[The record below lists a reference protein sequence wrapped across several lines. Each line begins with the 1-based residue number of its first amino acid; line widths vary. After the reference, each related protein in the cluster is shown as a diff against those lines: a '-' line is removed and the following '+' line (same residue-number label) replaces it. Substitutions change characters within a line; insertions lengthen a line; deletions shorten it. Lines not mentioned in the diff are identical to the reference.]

1 MMKLL
6 HILALSFC
14 LIHIS
19 YSAYAQIAASR
30 PNEWVDAVVND
41 KISDTFAAQALQTMN
56 DIPFSRAMDIVQ
68 NVQETY
74 NNLPGTG
81 AELRDLQNEL
91 TESFTDTIS
100 AFDDGLLSFTMT
112 DLLVRPDAGIYS
124 EWVDTRISDIAD
136 IRNLTD
142 IASITEA
149 FKHPTMQVELERMV
163 DRLNPDQFTE
173 AFDSIFNV
181 VTDIENLTDRAK
193 EEIMNAIR
201 DVLPPEARAILDL
214 ASFFIVGP
222 TGGSSGG
229 SCSFPCGS
237 SNNICKKNCEPVIT
251 ENHNEIR
258 THVTTEFGKHQ
269 GWLETELLRKQI
281 LPAMG
286 MMASQMSAIAMQ
298 QVNMIGAF
306 FDAKHQLE
314 TQRLFQR
321 LTAEAHED
329 YQPTEGLCVV
339 GTASRSL
346 NASERKSNLVK
357 NALSQRIMDRQLRS
371 GASVSALDDE
381 SDFENRLRQF
391 VQVYCNKAD
400 NTNGLGYLCAQGG
413 NNPPRMNKDINFTR
427 TIDTKLTL
435 DIDFV
440 DPPTPL
446 TEEEEEAQED
456 DPLLATNDNADQ
468 EDVMALMANL
478 FAHTPLPP
486 LSPLELAAQDGQPR
500 AMAYRYMDYRSL
512 AAKRSVAQNSFV
524 AMMAERSSGDMEV
537 APYIK
542 KIVTEL
548 GLSPKE
554 AEEVLGERPSYF
566 AQMEVL
572 TKKLY
577 QNPNFYTQ
585 LYDKPANVLRKG
597 AAVQAISLMQQ
608 RDLFE
613 SQLRS
618 EAVIAVMLETML
630 RDEKRRLDGKLQ
642 DINDGVNR

>member
-1 MMKLL
+1 MTKKLL
-6 HILALSFC
+6 HISLLCFC
-14 LIHIS
+14 FIHIS
-19 YSAYAQIAASR
+19 YSAYAQIIASR
-30 PNEWVDAVVND
+30 PNEWVEGVVTGQL
-41 KISDTFAAQALQTMN
+41 SDSFAALALQGMN

-81 AELRDLQNEL
+81 AELRDLQNQL
-91 TESFTDTIS
+91 TEDFTTTIESFKNGQFSWNLATVLTSPDVSNLSSIVDIT
-100 AFDDGLLSFTMT
+100 GLQ
-112 DLLVRPDAGIYS
+112 
-124 EWVDTRISDIAD
+124 DIND
-136 IRNLTD
+136 
-142 IASITEA
+142 ITEA
-149 FKHPTMQVELERMV
+149 FKHPTIQVELERML
-163 DRLNPDQFTE
+163 DRLDPGQFTE
-173 AFDSIFNV
+173 AFEDLMGVI
-181 VTDIENLTDRAK
+181 TDIENLPQTIQD
-193 EEIMNAIR
+193 EIKQAILET
-201 DVLPPEARAILDL
+201 LPPEVAAL
-214 ASFFIVGP
+214 VGGLLGGIGGG
-222 TGGSSGG
+222 GGSS
-229 SCSFPCGS
+229 SCSFPCS
-237 SNNICKKNCEPVIT
+237 STNNICKKQCEPIIT

-258 THVTTEFGKHQ
+258 DHVTSEFNKHR
-269 GWLETELLRKQI
+269 GWLETELLQRQI

-286 MMASQMSAIAMQ
+286 MMASQMSTIAMQ

-400 NTNGLGYLCAQGG
+400 NTNGLSYLCANGG
-413 NNPPRMNKDINFTR
+413 NNSPRMNKDINFTR

-440 DPPTPL
+440 APPTPL
-446 TEEEEEAQED
+446 TEEEEEARED

-548 GLSPKE
+548 GLSPE
-554 AEEVLGERPSYF
+554 ETEEVLGERPSYF